1 MLTPSKGRMAGEG
14 GSEVTGA
21 RRDRLWGPLWRIWT
35 CLTEK
40 REPSHWRVASR
51 VIRSDFHFRR
61 IPPSAKLRINC
72 RRQDRNQGDQLETI
86 SRIQWEVVATWTR
99 LVAVEG

>member
-1 MLTPSKGRMAGEG
+1 M
-14 GSEVTGA
+14 
-21 RRDRLWGPLWRIWT
+21 WT
-35 CLTEK
+35 FLTEK

-51 VIRSDFHFRR
+51 VIGSDFHFRR
-61 IPPSAKLRINC
+61 ILPSARLRINC

-86 SRIQWEVVATWTR
+86 SRIQWEVATMWTR